1 MNFIFKFFK
10 ERKYLFSA
18 PLILSLSCNINT
30 ELPRNT
36 EKAYVSQETVKK
48 GVELR
53 EKYPDDIFI
62 FDQNVT
68 RVVFQRDNITD
79 DSAGISV
86 ILKHESELYSV
97 ADKSYYFDEIYSNGN
112 LFFNHFRVTYNNNPK
127 TLKFPY
133 LKVYSPNSD
142 GFFIADD
149 KVAKYSLYFPVGG
162 IKADLHLETIYSDIK
177 YFALIPVR
185 DNYLSE
191 ERIID
196 LFVPDWL
203 DIEILEFNLDSIQ
216 FVKKVEEVN
225 GINKKIKREKFERYR
240 TQKIDYDP
248 EKDIINYEKP
258 WPKFDTSLYGKGSL
272 AANSNTAIS
281 DTTGKFNRIT
291 YKFKNLSPSKSYKNG
306 PSFLN
311 SQPYLLI
318 LAKSY
323 KNKKGNS
330 KTLFKETK
338 DLYSWYYSLCSD
350 LPKPNEELIQFTN
363 SLITDKSSEE
373 EKIKAI
379 YYWIQDN
386 IKYLAY
392 SNGLAGFKPES
403 ANDVFYRR
411 FGDCK
416 GMANLCKS
424 MLQIAG
430 IDARLT
436 WLGTNDRKFTYDIPS
451 MIVDNH
457 MITTVYLKNG
467 KKYFLDATEKFC
479 ALGDYADR
487 IQGKQVLI
495 EDGINYKIDSIPFL
509 GDKRN
514 LVQFNSNLELI
525 NSEIKGEI
533 SASISG
539 DMKSITQYIS
549 TLIKTDLDE
558 NDYKNLLKIDNDNV
572 ELSSLKLNNLT
583 NRDSSINLN
592 FNLNVINQVLIGQQ
606 VLINLNYRTYFS
618 DLDLS
623 NKWIKTL
630 DFKKAINDVETI
642 RFKIPANYHANYIPK
657 GFSVNNEDFSISLAY
672 TLENGYLLLRKE
684 IKCNS
689 GLIQASNFLKFKE
702 SINQLKN
709 FYNQSVVFTTK

>member
-1 MNFIFKFFK
+1 
-10 ERKYLFSA
+10 
-18 PLILSLSCNINT
+18 
-30 ELPRNT
+30 
-36 EKAYVSQETVKK
+36 
-48 GVELR
+48 
-53 EKYPDDIFI
+53 
-62 FDQNVT
+62 
-68 RVVFQRDNITD
+68 
-79 DSAGISV
+79 
-86 ILKHESELYSV
+86 
-97 ADKSYYFDEIYSNGN
+97 
-112 LFFNHFRVTYNNNPK
+112 
-127 TLKFPY
+127 
-133 LKVYSPNSD
+133 
-142 GFFIADD
+142 
-149 KVAKYSLYFPVGG
+149 
-162 IKADLHLETIYSDIK
+162 
-177 YFALIPVR
+177 
-185 DNYLSE
+185 
-191 ERIID
+191 
-196 LFVPDWL
+196 
-203 DIEILEFNLDSIQ
+203 
-216 FVKKVEEVN
+216 
-225 GINKKIKREKFERYR
+225 
-240 TQKIDYDP
+240 
-248 EKDIINYEKP
+248 
-258 WPKFDTSLYGKGSL
+258 
-272 AANSNTAIS
+272 
-281 DTTGKFNRIT
+281 
-291 YKFKNLSPSKSYKNG
+291 
-306 PSFLN
+306 
-311 SQPYLLI
+311 
-318 LAKSY
+318 
-323 KNKKGNS
+323 
-330 KTLFKETK
+330 
-338 DLYSWYYSLCSD
+338 
-350 LPKPNEELIQFTN
+350 
-363 SLITDKSSEE
+363 
-373 EKIKAI
+373 
-379 YYWIQDN
+379 
-386 IKYLAY
+386 
-392 SNGLAGFKPES
+392 
-403 ANDVFYRR
+403 
-411 FGDCK
+411 
-416 GMANLCKS
+416 

-495 EDGINYKIDSIPFL
+495 EDGVNYKIDSIPFL

-642 RFKIPANYHANYIPK
+642 RFKIPVNYHANYIPK